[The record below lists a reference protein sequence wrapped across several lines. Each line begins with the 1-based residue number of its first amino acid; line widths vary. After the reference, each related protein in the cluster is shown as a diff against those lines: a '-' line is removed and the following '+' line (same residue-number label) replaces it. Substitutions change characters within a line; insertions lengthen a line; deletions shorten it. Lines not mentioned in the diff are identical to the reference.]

1 MSTVVSSRGKMVAL
15 TGNGAIATGM
25 RQINPDVVAA
35 YPITPSTDIMQQ
47 FAAFAHDGKVETNL
61 VTVESEHSAM
71 SACIGAAAAGGRV
84 MTATSSQGLALMWE
98 MLYVASGYRL
108 PIVMTDVNRALSAPI
123 NIHCDHSDSMGARD
137 TSWIQLYSQNAQEA
151 YDNLLM
157 AIRISEHPDV
167 RLPVMVCLDGFII
180 SHAIENV
187 QVLDDAE
194 VKSFIGN
201 HIPGPSLLDIE
212 NPVTYGAID
221 LQDYYMEHKKAQSVA
236 MDNAMKVIADVS
248 KEYSEFVG
256 REYGFFEAYRLDDA
270 EIAVV
275 ILNSAAGT
283 MKVAVDAMREKGIKA
298 GLLKPRVF
306 RPFPAEEIAAALG
319 HCKAVAV
326 LDRCDSFGAQGG
338 PLLMEIRSALYD
350 CPNPPKVFNKIYG
363 LGGRDFT
370 MEDALGVLEEAKEVA
385 ATGKIRQLKEYITVR
400 Q

>member
-1 MSTVVSSRGKMVAL
+1 MSTNVISKGKMVAL

-25 RQINPDVVAA
+25 RQINPEVVAA

-47 FAAFAHDGKVETNL
+47 FASFVHDGKADTNL

-98 MLYVASGYRL
+98 MLYVASGDRL
-108 PIVMTDVNRALSAPI
+108 PIVLTDVNRALSSPI

-137 TSWIQLYSQNAQEA
+137 TGWIQLYSQNAQEA
-151 YDNLLM
+151 YDNLLQ
-157 AIRISEHPDV
+157 AVRISEHPDV

-180 SHAIENV
+180 SHSIENIRL
-187 QVLDDAE
+187 LDDADAR
-194 VKSFIGN
+194 SFIGDY
-201 HIPGPSLLDIE
+201 IPGPSLLDLE

-221 LQDYYMEHKKAQSVA
+221 LQDYYMEHKKAQAVA
-236 MDNAMKVIADVS
+236 MESAKQVILDI
-248 KEYSEFVG
+248 G
-256 REYGFFEAYRLDDA
+256 REFGNFTGRSYGFFEAYRLDDA
-270 EIAVV
+270 EVAVV
-275 ILNSAAGT
+275 VLNSAAGT
-283 MKVAVDAMREKGIKA
+283 MKVAVDTMRERGVKV

-319 HCKAVAV
+319 HCKAVVV

-338 PLLMEIRSALYD
+338 PLLMELRSALYE
-350 CPNPPKVFNKIYG
+350 CAKPPRVFGKVFG

-370 MEDALGVLEEAKEVA
+370 MDDAIKVLEEVKETA
-385 ATGKIRQLKEYITVR
+385 DTGKARLVKEYITVR
-400 Q
+400 